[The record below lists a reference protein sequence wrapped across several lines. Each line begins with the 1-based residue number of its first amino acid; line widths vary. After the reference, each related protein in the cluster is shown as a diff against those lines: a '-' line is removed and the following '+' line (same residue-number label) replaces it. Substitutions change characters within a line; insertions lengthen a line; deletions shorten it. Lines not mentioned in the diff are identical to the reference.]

1 MTLFILTAVM
11 IRFSDKA
18 TMVIESD
25 GMVVLTLIK
34 DGQTMID
41 YELEITL
48 TPGSAGTCGYKI
60 IIHL

>member
-1 MTLFILTAVM
+1 MTIFILAAVM

-18 TMVIESD
+18 TMVTESD
-25 GMVVLTLIK
+25 GVVVLTLVK

-48 TPGSAGTCGYKI
+48 TPGSAGTYKI
-60 IIHL
+60 IIQL